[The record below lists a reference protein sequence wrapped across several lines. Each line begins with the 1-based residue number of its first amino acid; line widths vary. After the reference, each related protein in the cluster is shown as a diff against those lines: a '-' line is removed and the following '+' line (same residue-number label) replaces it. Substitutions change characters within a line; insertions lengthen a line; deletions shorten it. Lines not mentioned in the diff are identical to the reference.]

1 MKPFLREVAKGVAV
15 GVTVGA
21 VFFGARLAFEAYRER
36 RTTIEQR
43 NGRVE

>member
-1 MKPFLREVAKGVAV
+1 MKTFLRDVAKGVAV

-21 VFFGARLAFEAYRER
+21 VFFGARLAFETYKER
-36 RTTIEQR
+36 RMALAQQ

>member
-21 VFFGARLAFEAYRER
+21 VFFGARLAFETYKER
-36 RTTIEQR
+36 RMALAQQ

>member
-1 MKPFLREVAKGVAV
+1 VKPFLREVAKGVAV

-21 VFFGARLAFEAYRER
+21 VFFGARLVFEAYRER
-36 RTTIEQR
+36 RTMLTQQ